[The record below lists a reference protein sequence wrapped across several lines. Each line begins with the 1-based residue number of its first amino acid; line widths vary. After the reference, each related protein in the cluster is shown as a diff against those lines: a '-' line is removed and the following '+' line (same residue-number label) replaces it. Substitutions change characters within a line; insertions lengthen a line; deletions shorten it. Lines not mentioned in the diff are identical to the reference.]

1 MLKSISKRDH
11 RRPLALWLC
20 LASLS
25 ASILQAQDN
34 QNEKRGFVA
43 ESLYSVGEIDTVNL
57 FNAGLSMV
65 IPIGQRY
72 PLSTKTSYGFQLVY
86 NSKLWDYRTVLV
98 NPPASYQRDSGGNV
112 AFERYYGGNLQSVGT
127 APNLCA
133 LSLPGSP
140 DYEIEHQYA
149 FGSRKLSRYR
159 SGGVPVAFKSL
170 DLDIDESTGLASAS
184 RDASG
189 IETAL
194 VYDTLGR
201 LTDER
206 PETGHGPWVKTTYV
220 NANAM
225 TGARARV
232 EIEQQPNGGG
242 ASLAATR
249 VIYDGLGRV
258 FRELTEQPSGQFSVR
273 ETLYN
278 ARGERASVSEVEL
291 GSPANQTEFL
301 EYDPFGRPGRVRPA
315 DGASHD
321 VTMSYAGVR
330 QVSRTVKVAT
340 SAGAETS
347 STMTEIHD
355 RQGRLWRVIEPGTGT
370 QTTYGYDEGS
380 RLSSVSMAGPVTQT
394 RLFAYDNLGF
404 LRSET
409 HPEIGTAGNGA
420 VTYSR
425 YDSRGNAGRMSDAG
439 RTLDYTYDAAE
450 RLLTVT
456 SAAAGLMKQFHY
468 DTAASRG
475 LGKVHR
481 AIRHNYLP
489 GVGDVVVTEAFD
501 YAGVGGRVSSV
512 RTTNTVNDLEFQTSQ
527 TYDALGRVRDLI
539 YPTCLVSASCPSEP
553 LTVRNTYTAHYLTAV
568 GVPSD
573 PDAGASITY
582 HPNGLWSTLTHG
594 NGVVTT
600 QQNDPNSMRR
610 PRRISVSGTVEGT
623 PFDTGLYA
631 YDGAGNV
638 KSMGSDAFVY
648 DPLSR
653 LRESDVHG
661 WEQDYLYD
669 AFGNIT
675 RVETTPPGGPQDVL
689 NLPVTA
695 ATNRLSNHG
704 YDGAGNLTTY
714 SGLWTQ
720 AVDPLNMP
728 IARDSGSGTSWLALY
743 TASEE
748 RLATLDASSGG
759 SSVQHWTL
767 RSPSGQVLRDFRFGL
782 PAGGDAVFC
791 DGFESGD
798 TGGWESTVG
807 VRGPPAPAVKGTCG
821 AGSTPEWTVHTSY
834 VYRGDTLLAEINQ
847 GDLRFYHLD
856 HLGSVRQLTNVEA
869 DVAASYDY
877 LPYGKEVGSS
887 TAPRQFTG
895 HERDSH
901 GPGDEDNLD
910 YMHARYYSP
919 HLSRFIAVD
928 PVLGDAAVPQSWNRY
943 TYALNNPGKYI
954 DPTGLAVVMVDQ
966 PEHAVQFQDTFTEL
980 RGELLAALA
989 DIPVVG
995 SALSLGADLLLPAIP
1010 ESSGEIIAGMVGGIG
1025 GRGGQALTRKA
1036 GDLLE
1041 GTADTVSEMAGE
1053 VAALAGKNR
1062 VSARTAGSRQVDI
1075 DLQGKSHFDKSS
1087 GQKIETPHVH
1097 EAKLNAGPNGKTN
1110 LSHRTTRPAT
1120 REDVRVARKLLEHR
1134 Q

>member
-1 MLKSISKRDH
+1 
-11 RRPLALWLC
+11 
-20 LASLS
+20 
-25 ASILQAQDN
+25 
-34 QNEKRGFVA
+34 
-43 ESLYSVGEIDTVNL
+43 
-57 FNAGLSMV
+57 
-65 IPIGQRY
+65 
-72 PLSTKTSYGFQLVY
+72 
-86 NSKLWDYRTVLV
+86 
-98 NPPASYQRDSGGNV
+98 
-112 AFERYYGGNLQSVGT
+112 
-127 APNLCA
+127 
-133 LSLPGSP
+133 
-140 DYEIEHQYA
+140 
-149 FGSRKLSRYR
+149 
-159 SGGVPVAFKSL
+159 
-170 DLDIDESTGLASAS
+170 
-184 RDASG
+184 
-189 IETAL
+189 
-194 VYDTLGR
+194 
-201 LTDER
+201 
-206 PETGHGPWVKTTYV
+206 
-220 NANAM
+220 M
-225 TGARARV
+225 T
-232 EIEQQPNGGG
+232 
-242 ASLAATR
+242 
-249 VIYDGLGRV
+249 
-258 FRELTEQPSGQFSVR
+258 
-273 ETLYN
+273 
-278 ARGERASVSEVEL
+278 
-291 GSPANQTEFL
+291 
-301 EYDPFGRPGRVRPA
+301 
-315 DGASHD
+315 
-321 VTMSYAGVR
+321 
-330 QVSRTVKVAT
+330 
-340 SAGAETS
+340 
-347 STMTEIHD
+347 
-355 RQGRLWRVIEPGTGT
+355 
-370 QTTYGYDEGS
+370 
-380 RLSSVSMAGPVTQT
+380 
-394 RLFAYDNLGF
+394 
-404 LRSET
+404 
-409 HPEIGTAGNGA
+409 
-420 VTYSR
+420 
-425 YDSRGNAGRMSDAG
+425 
-439 RTLDYTYDAAE
+439 
-450 RLLTVT
+450 
-456 SAAAGLMKQFHY
+456 
-468 DTAASRG
+468 
-475 LGKVHR
+475 
-481 AIRHNYLP
+481 
-489 GVGDVVVTEAFD
+489 AFD

-638 KSMGSDAFVY
+638 KAMGSDAFVY

-695 ATNRLSNHG
+695 ATNRLSSHG
-704 YDGAGNLTTY
+704 YDGAGNLTTFT
-714 SGLWTQ
+714 GWWTQ

-834 VYRGDTLLAEINQ
+834 VYRGDALLAEINQ

-856 HLGSVRQLTNVEA
+856 HLSSVRQLTNVEA

-887 TAPRQFTG
+887 TAPLQFTG

-954 DPTGLAVVMVDQ
+954 DPTGEAFMAVLAAAWAIIEAAGSAAD
-966 PEHAVQFQDTFTEL
+966 AVEVAEVWSDSNASIGDKLGTT
-980 RGELLAALA
+980 GLAALGVIGPGGGYSKIDDVVEFA
-989 DIPVVG
+989 DDITDGARAVGRGAGQGTGSVGRLRNADGTFASGSGGDSAAAAAGREAHAAFDEVVRNKPGWQSQPRLVGPDGRTHIPD
-995 SALSLGADLLLPAIP
+995 ALSPSGRPVELKPRTQ
-1010 ESSGEIIAGMVGGIG
+1010 SGERAGRRQLKRYEAVS
-1025 GRGGQALTRKA
+1025 GRKG
-1036 GDLLE
+1036 
-1041 GTADTVSEMAGE
+1041 
-1053 VAALAGKNR
+1053 R
-1062 VSARTAGSRQVDI
+1062 VVYYDVD
-1075 DLQGKSHFDKSS
+1075 
-1087 GQKIETPHVH
+1087 
-1097 EAKLNAGPNGKTN
+1097 
-1110 LSHRTTRPAT
+1110 
-1120 REDVRVARKLLEHR
+1120 
-1134 Q
+1134 